1 MKRSIPGVGALVVL
15 AMLLG
20 ACAVP
25 ATPSYDAKFG
35 EAVRQ
40 AQALQTLNPEAG
52 KNTDPVTGI
61 DGRSGAAAIDRY
73 QESFRSPPKSFDAL
87 GIGGELQGSTQ

>member
-1 MKRSIPGVGALVVL
+1 MKRSILGVGAFATLAVL
-15 AMLLG
+15 LAG
-20 ACAVP
+20 CAIP

-40 AQALQTLNPEAG
+40 AQAMQTLNPDAG

-61 DGRSGAAAIDRY
+61 DGESGKAAIDRY
-73 QESFRSPPKSFDAL
+73 QESFRAPPQTFGVFD
-87 GIGGELQGSTQ
+87 IGGGLSQ

>member
-1 MKRSIPGVGALVVL
+1 MKRTINLMALAGL
-15 AMLLG
+15 AFLLG
-20 ACAVP
+20 ACANP

-35 EAVRQ
+35 ESVRQ

-61 DGRSGAAAIDRY
+61 DGESGKAAIDRY
-73 QESFRSPPKSFDAL
+73 QESFRTPPRTIEVFN
-87 GIGGELQGSTQ
+87 IGGGLAQ

>member
-1 MKRSIPGVGALVVL
+1 MKRSISGAGALVVL
-15 AMLLG
+15 VALLG
-20 ACAVP
+20 ACAIP

-35 EAVRQ
+35 ESVRQ

-61 DGRSGAAAIDRY
+61 DGESGKAAIDRY
-73 QESFRSPPKSFDAL
+73 QQSFRAPPGTFDPTS
-87 GIGGELQGSTQ
+87 IGGSLDSSQ

>member
-1 MKRSIPGVGALVVL
+1 MKASI
-15 AMLLG
+15 LG
-20 ACAVP
+20 AGGLATLAVLLAGCAIP

-52 KNTDPVTGI
+52 KNADPVTGI
-61 DGRSGAAAIDRY
+61 DGESGKAAIDKY
-73 QESFRSPPKSFDAL
+73 QESFRAPPRTFEVFN
-87 GIGGELQGSTQ
+87 IGGGLAQ

>member
-1 MKRSIPGVGALVVL
+1 MKRSISGVGALVVL
-15 AMLLG
+15 AALLG
-20 ACAVP
+20 ACAIP

-61 DGRSGAAAIDRY
+61 DGQSGKAAIDRY
-73 QESFRSPPKSFDAL
+73 QQSFRAPPGTFEAT
-87 GIGGELQGSTQ
+87 GIGGGLEQSQ

>member
-1 MKRSIPGVGALVVL
+1 MKRTIPGVAVL
-15 AMLLG
+15 ATFVALLG
-20 ACAVP
+20 GCAIP

-40 AQALQTLNPEAG
+40 AQALQTLNPDAG

-61 DGRSGAAAIDRY
+61 DGESGKAAIDRY
-73 QESFRSPPKSFDAL
+73 QESFRTPPRSFEVFD
-87 GIGGELQGSTQ
+87 IGGGLMQQ

>member
-1 MKRSIPGVGALVVL
+1 MKRTIPGVAVL
-15 AMLLG
+15 ATFVALLG
-20 ACAVP
+20 GCAIP

-40 AQALQTLNPEAG
+40 AQALQTLNPDAG

-61 DGRSGAAAIDRY
+61 DGESGKAAIDRY
-73 QESFRSPPKSFDAL
+73 QESFRAPPQSFDVFN
-87 GIGGELQGSTQ
+87 IGGALSGQ

>member
-1 MKRSIPGVGALVVL
+1 MKRTIPGAAALVVL
-15 AMLLG
+15 AVLLG
-20 ACAVP
+20 ACAIP
-25 ATPSYDAKFG
+25 ATPSYDTKFG

-61 DGRSGAAAIDRY
+61 DGESGKAAIDRY
-73 QESFRSPPKSFDAL
+73 QESFRAPPRSFEVFD
-87 GIGGELQGSTQ
+87 IGGGLLGQ